1 MSGNGGNGG
10 GHEGASSTRPPL
22 LTGLNYSQWKGKM
35 ESYICQIHDRAWMA
49 VEDGYDLPMM
59 TPAGGGQDVLKPKA
73 QWNAQEFEAS
83 KWNRKAMHAIMCAM
97 DENQYKLIQNTQIA
111 KVAWDILQV
120 AHEGTE
126 VVKESKLQ
134 VLQTQ
139 FELLRMGEDECFNDF
154 EIKLMDI
161 VNQSHQLGDP
171 YSDRRVKQKIMRSLP
186 DRFESKVT
194 AIEENSGYMD
204 MKPSEVIGRLLAY
217 ESRKAPS
224 TTTPPKKSKG
234 IALKASKDAKEPKHD
249 SDEDLA
255 LFVKRF
261 NKVMGFKK
269 KKGFG
274 SRGQD
279 LKKKSSF
286 KKFEPRQE
294 RTERKGVRC
303 FECGGIGHFAPECA
317 NHNERKKGKV
327 MAATWSGSSDD
338 SNEEDE
344 SSSEEELMANFLA
357 FASSHKSKSASE
369 KEEMSQEEIDS
380 SEEESHSSSS
390 SKKKFVEQKV
400 LAKYHVEFNDLAI
413 KSTRKIE
420 RLREENLE
428 LSAHNDHLSEQV
440 ERLKKREDKLIEE
453 LDLSKRSEEGLKREL
468 VEVKGSLA
476 RIDSSTKKLDHLLGV
491 GKSPSDKRGLGYED
505 GKKVS
510 TSNKTVFVKS
520 LKNKETSFV
529 QPPRKK
535 LEVGQCSNA
544 QVKMGP
550 RRKSQAQPPRVPQ
563 ANTPP
568 KLAHKGKRPIMQPQA
583 WKQPRPVQQRRWI
596 EPTYPQRHGRAP
608 MHAQRRGMIPFF
620 IPICHFCGCDG
631 HIRPNCF
638 QYIKMCRKQ
647 SMIEKRKNRAKMH
660 VSRNENID
668 LHDPRNS
675 RAHVPKTTKKAKIVA
690 KWIRKN
696 ENVCHVAQI
705 ALKAN
710 SSNFWYLDSGCS
722 RHMTGNKSF
731 FETLVMEK
739 GGNVTFGDGSKR
751 NVVGKG
757 TISVPG
763 LPSLSNALYVDGL
776 KANLISISHLSDEG
790 YSVLFSKDYCSILK
804 PDGQTLLKGMRSSDN
819 CYCLEASIVSNHV
832 SMDEQIELWHERLG
846 HMNFRDLRTLGK
858 FNCVRGLPKLGKKT
872 NGICGPCQQGKQ
884 TKSMHKKGKYL
895 TTKEPL
901 ELLHMDLMGP
911 MQTESLGGKR
921 YIFVC
926 VDDFSR
932 FTWTYFLREKS
943 ETFDKF
949 KMLCTKLQNEIN
961 SSIKSI
967 KRIRSDH
974 GREFENASFETFCN
988 GLGIS
993 HEFSAPRTPQ
1003 QNGVVE
1009 RKNRVLQEMAR
1020 VMLLSNNVPRNLWA
1034 EAINTACYI
1043 GNRVF
1048 LRPGTRNT
1056 SYELWKG
1063 KRPNVSYFHTFG
1075 SKCYILNDRD
1085 QLGKF
1090 DAKSDEGIF
1099 IGYALNSRAYRVFN
1113 LKTLSVMESSNVVFD
1128 DTRLKSNDHEEEVI
1142 FSDGSPLEEVVVS
1155 PNVGTSNVNNDDTHP
1170 IDRVPLLD
1178 SKEPAPW
1185 VRKFHD
1191 KEDIIREVNEGV
1203 RTRRQL
1209 ANLISYTCYTSQIE
1223 PKKVE
1228 EALNDEF
1235 WVLAMQEELN
1245 QFERN
1250 EVWTLVPRPK
1260 TTNVIGTKWIFRN
1273 KSDEDGNIVRNK
1285 ARLVAQGYS
1294 QIEGI
1299 DFEETFAPIAR
1310 LESIRLLL
1318 SISCVHK
1325 FKLHQM
1331 DVKSAFL
1338 NGFLQEEVF
1347 VEQPKG
1353 FVDAHH
1359 PNHFYRLKKA
1369 LYGLKQEP
1377 RAWYERLTQFLV
1389 DNNYIRGSVDKT
1401 LFIKRDNDELFIAQI
1416 YVDDIVFGS
1425 TNNTKVQQFVDVMS
1439 HEFEMSL
1446 VGELSYFL
1454 GLQIR
1459 QLDDEIFISQAKY
1472 AKNLVKKFG
1481 LEKAKHCDTPMSTTL
1496 KLSKDASG
1504 KSVDQTLYRG
1514 MIGSLLYLT
1523 ASRPDISFSV
1533 GVCARYQSDPKESHL
1548 SSVKRVIRFVN
1559 GTSNYGIWYSFD
1571 TNPSL
1576 VGYSDADWAGN
1587 CDDRKSTLGGC
1598 FFLGNNLVFWFYK
1611 KQNSISLSTAEAEY
1625 IAAGSGCTQL
1635 IWMKQ
1640 MLVDYGFNQGT
1651 LTLFCDNM
1659 SAINISKNPVQH
1671 SRTKHI
1677 DIRHHFIRELVEN
1690 KCIVLEHVGTND
1702 QLADLFTKPLDAT

>member
-1 MSGNGGNGG
+1 
-10 GHEGASSTRPPL
+10 
-22 LTGLNYSQWKGKM
+22 
-35 ESYICQIHDRAWMA
+35 
-49 VEDGYDLPMM
+49 
-59 TPAGGGQDVLKPKA
+59 
-73 QWNAQEFEAS
+73 
-83 KWNRKAMHAIMCAM
+83 
-97 DENQYKLIQNTQIA
+97 
-111 KVAWDILQV
+111 
-120 AHEGTE
+120 
-126 VVKESKLQ
+126 
-134 VLQTQ
+134 
-139 FELLRMGEDECFNDF
+139 
-154 EIKLMDI
+154 MDI

-171 YSDRRVKQKIMRSLP
+171 YSDRRIKQKIMRSLP

-194 AIEENSGYMD
+194 ALEENSGYKD

-217 ESRKAPS
+217 ESRKGPIS
-224 TTTPPKKSKG
+224 TPTKKQKG
-234 IALKASKDAKEPKHD
+234 IALKTSKD
-249 SDEDLA
+249 
-255 LFVKRF
+255 
-261 NKVMGFKK
+261 
-269 KKGFG
+269 
-274 SRGQD
+274 
-279 LKKKSSF
+279 
-286 KKFEPRQE
+286 
-294 RTERKGVRC
+294 
-303 FECGGIGHFAPECA
+303 
-317 NHNERKKGKV
+317 
-327 MAATWSGSSDD
+327 
-338 SNEEDE
+338 
-344 SSSEEELMANFLA
+344 
-357 FASSHKSKSASE
+357 E
-369 KEEMSQEEIDS
+369 KEE
-380 SEEESHSSSS
+380 
-390 SKKKFVEQKV
+390 K
-400 LAKYHVEFNDLAI
+400 
-413 KSTRKIE
+413 
-420 RLREENLE
+420 
-428 LSAHNDHLSEQV
+428 
-440 ERLKKREDKLIEE
+440 
-453 LDLSKRSEEGLKREL
+453 
-468 VEVKGSLA
+468 
-476 RIDSSTKKLDHLLGV
+476 
-491 GKSPSDKRGLGYED
+491 KSPCDKRGLGYED
-505 GKKVS
+505 DKKIS
-510 TSNKTVFVKS
+510 TSNKTIFVKS
-520 LKNKETSFV
+520 LKKEELHLCNFLE
-529 QPPRKK
+529 K
-535 LEVGQCSNA
+535 LEIGQSSNA

-550 RRKSQAQPPRVPQ
+550 RRQPQAQPPRVPQ
-563 ANTPP
+563 ANISPQM
-568 KLAHKGKRPIMQPQA
+568 AHKGKRPIMQPQA
-583 WKQPRPVQQRRWI
+583 WKQPRP
-596 EPTYPQRHGRAP
+596 
-608 MHAQRRGMIPFF
+608 
-620 IPICHFCGCDG
+620 
-631 HIRPNCF
+631 
-638 QYIKMCRKQ
+638 
-647 SMIEKRKNRAKMH
+647 
-660 VSRNENID
+660 
-668 LHDPRNS
+668 NS

-731 FETLVMEK
+731 FETLVMEE

-751 NVVGKG
+751 SCRERNHFR
-757 TISVPG
+757 SR
-763 LPSLSNALYVDGL
+763 LPSLSNALFVDGL

-819 CYCLEASIVSNHV
+819 CYCLEARIVSNHV

-858 FNCVRGLPKLGKKT
+858 FNCVRGLPKLGKKA

-949 KMLCTKLQNEIN
+949 KMLCTKLQNEMN
-961 SSIKSI
+961 SNIRSI

-974 GREFENASFETFCN
+974 GREFENATFETFCN

-1048 LRPGTRNT
+1048 LRPGTRNPPM
-1056 SYELWKG
+1056 SYG
-1063 KRPNVSYFHTFG
+1063 KARG
-1075 SKCYILNDRD
+1075 QI
-1085 QLGKF
+1085 
-1090 DAKSDEGIF
+1090 
-1099 IGYALNSRAYRVFN
+1099 
-1113 LKTLSVMESSNVVFD
+1113 D
-1128 DTRLKSNDHEEEVI
+1128 D
-1142 FSDGSPLEEVVVS
+1142 SPLEKVVVS
-1155 PNVGTSNVNNDDTHP
+1155 PNVGTSNVNNDGTQP

-1185 VRKFHD
+1185 VRKLHD
-1191 KEDIIREVNEGV
+1191 KEDIIGEVNEGV

-1235 WVLAMQEELN
+1235 WVLAMQEELS

-1299 DFEETFAPIAR
+1299 DFEETFAPVAR

-1359 PNHFYRLKKA
+1359 PNHVYRLKKA
-1369 LYGLKQEP
+1369 LYGLKQAP

-1389 DNNYIRGSVDKT
+1389 DNNYTRGSVDKT

-1439 HEFEMSL
+1439 LEFEMSL

-1459 QLDDEIFISQAKY
+1459 QMHDGIFITQAKY

-1504 KSVDQTLYRG
+1504 TKRILRSPT
-1514 MIGSLLYLT
+1514 SL
-1523 ASRPDISFSV
+1523 
-1533 GVCARYQSDPKESHL
+1533 
-1548 SSVKRVIRFVN
+1548 VKRIIRYVN

-1571 TNPSL
+1571 TNASL
-1576 VGYSDADWAGN
+1576 VGFSDADWAGN
-1587 CDDRKSTLGGC
+1587 CDDRKSTSGGC
-1598 FFLGNNLVFWFYK
+1598 FFLGNNLVSWFCK

-1635 IWMKQ
+1635 LWMKQ

-1702 QLADLFTKPLDAT
+1702 QLADLFTKPLDATRFKTLSRSIGICLVE

>member
-186 DRFESKVT
+186 DR
-194 AIEENSGYMD
+194 
-204 MKPSEVIGRLLAY
+204 
-217 ESRKAPS
+217 KAPS
-224 TTTPPKKSKG
+224 NTTPPKKSKG
-234 IALKASKDAKEPKHD
+234 IALKASKDAKEAKHE

-369 KEEMSQEEIDS
+369 KEDLSQEEIDS
-380 SEEESHSSSS
+380 SEEERDSSSS

-400 LAKYHVEFNDLAI
+400 LAKYHAEFNDLAL

-440 ERLKKREDKLIEE
+440 ERLKRREDKLIEE

-468 VEVKGSLA
+468 VEAKESLA

-505 GKKVS
+505 GKKIS

-520 LKNKETSFV
+520 LKNEEISFV
-529 QPPRKK
+529 QPPKKK
-535 LEVGQCSNA
+535 LEIGQGSNA

-550 RRKSQAQPPRVPQ
+550 KRKTQAQPPKVPQ

-583 WKQPRPVQQRRWI
+583 WKQPRPVQQRRRI
-596 EPTYPQRHGRAP
+596 EPTYPQRHGR
-608 MHAQRRGMIPFF
+608 AQRRGMIPFF

-660 VSRNENID
+660 VSRNENVD

-675 RAHVPKTTKKAKIVA
+675 KAHVPKATKKAKIVA

-731 FETLVMEK
+731 FETLVMEE

-751 NVVGKG
+751 NVIGKG

-763 LPSLSNALYVDGL
+763 LPSLSNALFVDGL

-819 CYCLEASIVSNHV
+819 CYCLEARIVSNHV

-858 FNCVRGLPKLGKKT
+858 FNCVRGLPKLGKKA

-949 KMLCTKLQNEIN
+949 KMLCTKLQNEMN
-961 SSIKSI
+961 SNIRSI

-974 GREFENASFETFCN
+974 GREFENATFETFCD

-1009 RKNRVLQEMAR
+1009 RKNRVLQEMAS
-1020 VMLLSNNVPRNLWA
+1020 VMLLSN
-1034 EAINTACYI
+1034 I
-1043 GNRVF
+1043 
-1048 LRPGTRNT
+1048 
-1056 SYELWKG
+1056 
-1063 KRPNVSYFHTFG
+1063 
-1075 SKCYILNDRD
+1075 
-1085 QLGKF
+1085 
-1090 DAKSDEGIF
+1090 
-1099 IGYALNSRAYRVFN
+1099 
-1113 LKTLSVMESSNVVFD
+1113 D
-1128 DTRLKSNDHEEEVI
+1128 D
-1142 FSDGSPLEEVVVS
+1142 SPLEKVVVS
-1155 PNVGTSNVNNDDTHP
+1155 PNVGTSNVNNDGTQP

-1185 VRKFHD
+1185 VRKLHD
-1191 KEDIIREVNEGV
+1191 KEDIIGEVNEGV

-1235 WVLAMQEELN
+1235 WVLAMQEELS

-1299 DFEETFAPIAR
+1299 DFEETFAPVAR

-1359 PNHFYRLKKA
+1359 PNHVYRLKKA
-1369 LYGLKQEP
+1369 LMG
-1377 RAWYERLTQFLV
+1377 
-1389 DNNYIRGSVDKT
+1389 
-1401 LFIKRDNDELFIAQI
+1401 
-1416 YVDDIVFGS
+1416 
-1425 TNNTKVQQFVDVMS
+1425 
-1439 HEFEMSL
+1439 
-1446 VGELSYFL
+1446 
-1454 GLQIR
+1454 
-1459 QLDDEIFISQAKY
+1459 
-1472 AKNLVKKFG
+1472 
-1481 LEKAKHCDTPMSTTL
+1481 
-1496 KLSKDASG
+1496 
-1504 KSVDQTLYRG
+1504 
-1514 MIGSLLYLT
+1514 
-1523 ASRPDISFSV
+1523 
-1533 GVCARYQSDPKESHL
+1533 
-1548 SSVKRVIRFVN
+1548 
-1559 GTSNYGIWYSFD
+1559 
-1571 TNPSL
+1571 
-1576 VGYSDADWAGN
+1576 
-1587 CDDRKSTLGGC
+1587 
-1598 FFLGNNLVFWFYK
+1598 
-1611 KQNSISLSTAEAEY
+1611 
-1625 IAAGSGCTQL
+1625 
-1635 IWMKQ
+1635 
-1640 MLVDYGFNQGT
+1640 
-1651 LTLFCDNM
+1651 
-1659 SAINISKNPVQH
+1659 
-1671 SRTKHI
+1671 
-1677 DIRHHFIRELVEN
+1677 
-1690 KCIVLEHVGTND
+1690 
-1702 QLADLFTKPLDAT
+1702 